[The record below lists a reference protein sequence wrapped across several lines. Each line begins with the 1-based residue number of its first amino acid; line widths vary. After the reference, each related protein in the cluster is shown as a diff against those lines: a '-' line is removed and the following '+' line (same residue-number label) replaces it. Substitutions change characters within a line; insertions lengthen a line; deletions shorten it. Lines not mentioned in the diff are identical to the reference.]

1 MSNNGGRR
9 GGAGGLWAGGGRRW
23 GEREGA
29 HDKFTL
35 QPEIAGLNWCFKWYI
50 FKYVVKKKSN
60 KD

>member
-35 QPEIAGLNWCFKWYI
+35 QPEIVGLN
-50 FKYVVKKKSN
+50 
-60 KD
+60 